1 MGYWGQNVLG
11 VVPSARTYV
20 LLFSPELAM
29 VGVGG
34 KEVGE
39 LENVTRGQCFG
50 FGAIRSSRI

>member
-1 MGYWGQNVLG
+1 MLG
-11 VVPSARTYV
+11 VVPSAGTYV

-50 FGAIRSSRI
+50 FGAIHSSRI